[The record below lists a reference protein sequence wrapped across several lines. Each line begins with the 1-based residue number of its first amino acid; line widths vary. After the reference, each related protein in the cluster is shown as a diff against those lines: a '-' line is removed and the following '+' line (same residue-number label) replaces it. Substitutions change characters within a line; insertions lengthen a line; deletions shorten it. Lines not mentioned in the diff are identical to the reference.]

1 MKTFI
6 FSLLFV
12 LTFGFN
18 SFAASLSSI
27 TASSYCDIA
36 LPEEAKD
43 KVKFYQY
50 KINVDTSVF
59 FKENE
64 DENENSYFVGLSELI
79 NRFKKIAPDIQIES
93 FEYDPEEEILY
104 INVITNS
111 PNAKLLS
118 GNGFLDMYDF
128 NNYLFD
134 KKYLSELQQTD
145 EYIKCY
151 DKAKKDTFKNFMEYK
166 DILKLGKVDGHI
178 FLNCSPSYIKNG
190 NKLRI
195 ACEMTGSL
203 SY

>member
-18 SFAASLSSI
+18 SFAKVSF
-27 TASSYCDIA
+27 TESSYCDIV

-43 KVKFYQY
+43 KIKFYQY
-50 KINVDTSVF
+50 KINGYDDVF
-59 FKENE
+59 FKE
-64 DENENSYFVGLSELI
+64 DENENRYFVGLSEVI
-79 NRFKKIAPDIQIES
+79 NILKKIASDIQIES
-93 FEYDPEEEILY
+93 FEYDYEKEILY

-118 GNGFLDMYDF
+118 RNGAFAMYDF
-128 NNYLFD
+128 NNYLLD
-134 KKYLSELQQTD
+134 KQYLLELQQTD

-151 DKAKKDTFKNFMEYK
+151 DKAKKDTFKKFMEYK

>member
-18 SFAASLSSI
+18 SFAKVYI
-27 TASSYCDIA
+27 TASSYCDIV

-50 KINVDTSVF
+50 KINGDYF
-59 FKENE
+59 FRE
-64 DENENSYFVGLSELI
+64 DEDGNTYFVGLSELI

-93 FEYDPEEEILY
+93 FEFDDNRLY
-104 INVITNS
+104 VNVITNS
-111 PNAKLLS
+111 PNAKLLYADDW
-118 GNGFLDMYDF
+118 LETKDF

-151 DKAKKDTFKNFMEYK
+151 DKAKKDTLKKVVEYK
-166 DILKLGKVDGHI
+166 NILKMDKIDNGSKLE
-178 FLNCSPSYIKNG
+178 CSPSYIKNG

-195 ACEMTGSL
+195 ACEMDGSL

>member
-18 SFAASLSSI
+18 SFAKVYI
-27 TASSYCDIA
+27 TASSYCDIV

-50 KINVDTSVF
+50 KINGDYF
-59 FKENE
+59 FRADE
-64 DENENSYFVGLSELI
+64 DGNTYFVGLSELI
-79 NRFKKIAPDIQIES
+79 NRFKKIASDIQIES
-93 FEYDPEEEILY
+93 FEYKPYDSELY
-104 INVITNS
+104 ISVITNS
-111 PNAKLLS
+111 PNAKLLYA
-118 GNGFLDMYDF
+118 NGYYMIDF

-151 DKAKKDTFKNFMEYK
+151 DKAKKDTFKKVMEYK
-166 DILKLGKVDGHI
+166 NILKMDKIDNGSKLE
-178 FLNCSPSYIKNG
+178 CSPSYVKNG

-195 ACEMTGSL
+195 TCEMTGSL

>member
-18 SFAASLSSI
+18 SFAKVYI
-27 TASSYCDIA
+27 TVSSYCDIV

-43 KVKFYQY
+43 KAEWLEPK
-50 KINVDTSVF
+50 
-59 FKENE
+59 
-64 DENENSYFVGLSELI
+64 
-79 NRFKKIAPDIQIES
+79 
-93 FEYDPEEEILY
+93 
-104 INVITNS
+104 
-111 PNAKLLS
+111 
-118 GNGFLDMYDF
+118 DF
-128 NNYLFD
+128 NDYLFD

-151 DKAKKDTFKNFMEYK
+151 DKAKKDTLKKVVEYK
-166 DILKLGKVDGHI
+166 NILKMDKIDNGSELE
-178 FLNCSPSYIKNG
+178 CSPSYIKNG

-195 ACEMTGSL
+195 TCAMDGSL

>member
-151 DKAKKDTFKNFMEYK
+151 YKAKKDTFKNFMEYK

>member
-18 SFAASLSSI
+18 SFAKVYI
-27 TASSYCDIA
+27 TASSYCDIV

-50 KINVDTSVF
+50 KINGDYF
-59 FKENE
+59 FRE
-64 DENENSYFVGLSELI
+64 DEDGNTYFVGLSELI

-93 FEYDPEEEILY
+93 FEYDDNRLY
-104 INVITNS
+104 VNVITNS

>member
-18 SFAASLSSI
+18 SFAASLPSI

-43 KVKFYQY
+43 KIKFYQY
-50 KINVDTSVF
+50 LIKTRSEDF
-59 FKENE
+59 FKED
-64 DENENSYFVGLSELI
+64 DEESNCFVGLSNVI
-79 NRFKKIAPDIQIES
+79 NSLKKIASDIQIES
-93 FEYDPEEEILY
+93 FEYEPDENKLY

-111 PNAKLLS
+111 PNAKLLYAD
-118 GNGFLDMYDF
+118 GYYMRDF
-128 NNYLFD
+128 NNYRFD
-134 KKYLSELQQTD
+134 KKYLLELQQTD

-151 DKAKKDTFKNFMEYK
+151 DKAKKDTLKKVVEYK
-166 DILKLGKVDGHI
+166 NILKMDKIDKGSELE
-178 FLNCSPSYIKNG
+178 CSSSYIKNG

-195 ACEMTGSL
+195 TCGMSGSL

>member
-43 KVKFYQY
+43 KIKFYQY
-50 KINVDTSVF
+50 KIAADYSAF
-59 FKENE
+59 LKE
-64 DENENSYFVGLSELI
+64 DENENSYFVGLSNVI
-79 NRFKKIAPDIQIES
+79 NSLKKIASDIQIES
-93 FEYDPEEEILY
+93 FEDDPEEEILY

-118 GNGFLDMYDF
+118 RNGAFAMYDF
-128 NNYLFD
+128 NNYLLD
-134 KKYLSELQQTD
+134 KQYLLELQQTD

-151 DKAKKDTFKNFMEYK
+151 DKAKKDTFKKFMEYK

-178 FLNCSPSYIKNG
+178 FLNCSPLYIKNG

-195 ACEMTGSL
+195 TCEMTGSL

>member
-43 KVKFYQY
+43 KIKFYQY

-64 DENENSYFVGLSELI
+64 DENSYFVGLSNVI
-79 NRFKKIAPDIQIES
+79 NHLKSVASDIQIES
-93 FEYDPEEEILY
+93 FEYDYEEDLLY

-111 PNAKLLS
+111 PNAKLLYVNYY
-118 GNGFLDMYDF
+118 GMGDF
-128 NNYLFD
+128 NNYRFD

-151 DKAKKDTFKNFMEYK
+151 YKAKKDTFKKFMEYK

-195 ACEMTGSL
+195 ACEMTGSF